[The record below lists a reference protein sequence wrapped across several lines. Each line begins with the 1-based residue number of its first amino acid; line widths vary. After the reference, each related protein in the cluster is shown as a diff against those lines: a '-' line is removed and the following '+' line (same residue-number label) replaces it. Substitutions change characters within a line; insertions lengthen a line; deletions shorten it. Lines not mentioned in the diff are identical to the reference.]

1 VRFVV
6 PVDPGRDVATQW
18 AARELARPEYQAA
31 RPGLLSRA
39 LTWLIE
45 RLSSLLDGLPAGP
58 GGAIGVG
65 ILLTLVVVAVAY
77 ALWRVGGVRS
87 QARRR
92 VDQLFADDAPRT
104 AQEHREAADRAAA
117 AGNWHTAVLERF
129 RAVVRELE
137 QRTVLAVQPGRTA
150 AEAAQAAAAVLP
162 ALARDL
168 NDGAR
173 VFDDVRYGDRA
184 VGAEADATLRS
195 LDQQVRQARVSIG

>member
-77 ALWRVGGVRS
+77 ALWRVGGVRRS
-87 QARRR
+87 AVCGRRTPHR
-92 VDQLFADDAPRT
+92 PGAP
-104 AQEHREAADRAAA
+104 
-117 AGNWHTAVLERF
+117 G
-129 RAVVRELE
+129 
-137 QRTVLAVQPGRTA
+137 GR
-150 AEAAQAAAAVLP
+150 
-162 ALARDL
+162 
-168 NDGAR
+168 
-173 VFDDVRYGDRA
+173 
-184 VGAEADATLRS
+184 
-195 LDQQVRQARVSIG
+195 

>member
-1 VRFVV
+1 
-6 PVDPGRDVATQW
+6 
-18 AARELARPEYQAA
+18 
-31 RPGLLSRA
+31 
-39 LTWLIE
+39 
-45 RLSSLLDGLPAGP
+45 
-58 GGAIGVG
+58 
-65 ILLTLVVVAVAY
+65 
-77 ALWRVGGVRS
+77 
-87 QARRR
+87 
-92 VDQLFADDAPRT
+92 
-104 AQEHREAADRAAA
+104 
-117 AGNWHTAVLERF
+117 
-129 RAVVRELE
+129 VVRELE